1 MSVENQEPITSI
13 RNENRDRKLS
23 SVEEL
28 SVESH
33 SHSSKESCRKGSSES
48 GAASNILEMPL
59 DSVST
64 LAEMD
69 ILTDSNIH
77 PNHDTSAI
85 VSEKP
90 NAELTVNGPGEI
102 IHAFDLHS
110 KIDESVDG
118 GREEMV
124 CQVLIRVHSRDANSN
139 FNLTHK
145 IRPINESWHLSACA

>member
-13 RNENRDRKLS
+13 RNESRDRKLN

-33 SHSSKESCRKGSSES
+33 SHSSKESCLKGSSES
-48 GAASNILEMPL
+48 GAASNISEMPL
-59 DSVST
+59 ASVST

-102 IHAFDLHS
+102 INAFDLHS
-110 KIDESVDG
+110 KIESEDG
-118 GREEMV
+118 GREEME

-139 FNLTHK
+139 FNFD
-145 IRPINESWHLSACA
+145 S